1 MGHGHKLVQSQPTD
15 DGIEW
20 EVDVS
25 DIKDNVLR
33 IIVLC
38 YPEVDRQSKV
48 VIRLDGILA
57 YPVEWV

>member
-1 MGHGHKLVQSQPTD
+1 MGHGHKLVQSRPTD

-25 DIKDNVLR
+25 DIEDNVLR

-48 VIRLDGILA
+48 VIRPDGILA

>member
-1 MGHGHKLVQSQPTD
+1 MGHGHKLVQSRPTD

-25 DIKDNVLR
+25 DIEDNVLR

-38 YPEVDRQSKV
+38 YLEVHR
-48 VIRLDGILA
+48 
-57 YPVEWV
+57 